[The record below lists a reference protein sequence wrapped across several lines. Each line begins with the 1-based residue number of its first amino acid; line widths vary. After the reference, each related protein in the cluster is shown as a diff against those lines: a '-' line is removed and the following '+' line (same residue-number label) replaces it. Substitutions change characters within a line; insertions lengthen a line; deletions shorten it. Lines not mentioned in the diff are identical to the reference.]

1 MSLTKHKQHVS
12 KEHDALPSPLNE
24 AISAL
29 KQDTQVLAPEI
40 ENKLYHARQQALKK
54 FAERKSQ
61 TQTYG
66 SVLSWAMFIN
76 PRMVGVGVLSVCM
89 LLGVGLF
96 HIQQK
101 NTVVDTLLL
110 SADLPP
116 EAFVDNGFEPWLVA
130 QENI

>member
-1 MSLTKHKQHVS
+1 MSSTTQKTHVS
-12 KEHDALPSPLNE
+12 KEHDALSSPLKE
-24 AISAL
+24 AIATL
-29 KQDTQVLAPEI
+29 KQEPQVLAPDI
-40 ENKLYHARQQALKK
+40 ENKLYQARQQALRL
-54 FAERKSQ
+54 FAERKNQ

-66 SVLSWAMFIN
+66 SVLSWAMFMH

-89 LLGVGLF
+89 LFGMGLF
-96 HIQQK
+96 HIEQQ

-130 QENI
+130 QESI